1 MSEPTS
7 AQSIEDLMIKVA
19 REAGMAYHGSSGQEK
34 AMIPIDEYDLD
45 LTKRIVRDGIRM
57 FIADAPRTGWRWMHR
72 TLALN
77 VSALNVSGTADA
89 ADSTSLTDL
98 TLATPYP
105 DNDDLNTFWIYITG
119 ETGEGSYAQ
128 ITDYVGAT
136 GKITVSDWLDQY
148 GNAGGTDPDA
158 DSTFKITRYETVAGD
173 IHRYPLPEYFGS
185 QEGQITYA
193 NNTNHASVIEWCDEA
208 LIRQRRA
215 VTVNLGY
222 PSFAAIRP
230 LEYVAGATIGPKRRQ
245 EIIFDPNPSSD
256 DTFEFPYDLYF
267 NEIDIEA
274 GTATGGSTITI
285 VDSALINLFPD
296 DYFNGWVIN
305 IVSGT
310 GKNDTAIVTDYT
322 NSTGT
327 FTVADWL
334 FSDGTAAS
342 ADPTTSSIYII
353 QPANNLHPAGFRFD
367 EAIESAC
374 LAKAEMLVDEMQSG
388 FVAKYQNDLAN
399 AKKLDMRSAP
409 RSVGSMNKR
418 DRYDHYLIERV
429 FENRTYN
436 TQ

>member
-1 MSEPTS
+1 M
-7 AQSIEDLMIKVA
+7 
-19 REAGMAYHGSSGQEK
+19 
-34 AMIPIDEYDLD
+34 
-45 LTKRIVRDGIRM
+45 
-57 FIADAPRTGWRWMHR
+57 
-72 TLALN
+72 
-77 VSALNVSGTADA
+77 
-89 ADSTSLTDL
+89 
-98 TLATPYP
+98 
-105 DNDDLNTFWIYITG
+105 
-119 ETGEGSYAQ
+119 
-128 ITDYVGAT
+128 
-136 GKITVSDWLDQY
+136 
-148 GNAGGTDPDA
+148 
-158 DSTFKITRYETVAGD
+158 
-173 IHRYPLPEYFGS
+173 
-185 QEGQITYA
+185 
-193 NNTNHASVIEWCDEA
+193 
-208 LIRQRRA
+208 IRQRRA

-230 LEYVAGATIGPKRRQ
+230 LEYVAGATVGPKRRQ

-274 GTATGGSTITI
+274 GTATGGGGTTLADTNI
-285 VDSALINLFPD
+285 ANLYPVN
-296 DYFNGWVIN
+296 YFQGWVIK

-310 GKNDTAIVTDYT
+310 GRYSYATVASYAVD
-322 NSTGT
+322 GT

-334 FSDGTAAS
+334 YSDGTAGATDPAS
-342 ADPTTSSIYII
+342 GSIYNV
-353 QPANNLHPAGFRFD
+353 QPANNLHPAGLRFD

-374 LAKAEMLVDEMQSG
+374 LARAEMLVDEMQSG